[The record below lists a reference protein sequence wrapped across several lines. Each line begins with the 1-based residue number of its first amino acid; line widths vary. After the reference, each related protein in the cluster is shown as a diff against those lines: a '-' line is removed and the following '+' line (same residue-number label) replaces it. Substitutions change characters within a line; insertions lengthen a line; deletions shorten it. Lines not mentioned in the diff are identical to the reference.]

1 MLQLTLSSRSHPS
14 KKNKRFFLP
23 LKNEGLD
30 EDCDCPEEEEEL
42 SMMKT
47 RNVAQ
52 KNASLCQEYAS
63 HLGLGGGG
71 GGPEEL
77 GGEVFR

>member
-1 MLQLTLSSRSHPS
+1 MLA
-14 KKNKRFFLP
+14 KKNTRFFLA
-23 LKNEGLD
+23 LKIEVLD
-30 EDCDCPEEEEEL
+30 VDCDCPEEEEEL

>member
-1 MLQLTLSSRSHPS
+1 M
-14 KKNKRFFLP
+14 RFFL
-23 LKNEGLD
+23 LFKIEGLD
-30 EDCDCPEEEEEL
+30 QECLEGEL

-52 KNASLCQEYAS
+52 KNASLCQENAS

-77 GGEVFR
+77 GGEVFRRTS

>member
-1 MLQLTLSSRSHPS
+1 
-14 KKNKRFFLP
+14 
-23 LKNEGLD
+23 
-30 EDCDCPEEEEEL
+30 
-42 SMMKT
+42 MMKT

-52 KNASLCQEYAS
+52 NNASLCQEYAS

>member
-1 MLQLTLSSRSHPS
+1 MLA
-14 KKNKRFFLP
+14 KKNTMI
-23 LKNEGLD
+23 EGLD

-52 KNASLCQEYAS
+52 KNASLCQEYAIAT
-63 HLGLGGGG
+63 
-71 GGPEEL
+71 
-77 GGEVFR
+77 

>member
-1 MLQLTLSSRSHPS
+1 
-14 KKNKRFFLP
+14 
-23 LKNEGLD
+23 
-30 EDCDCPEEEEEL
+30 
-42 SMMKT
+42 MMKT